1 MRCPR
6 WIVSAAS
13 TDTRYDQ
20 PVIVHKALDGQ
31 EARAILELLHLVRVG
46 PRWLGWRWASRAR
59 ERAREPPLARSV
71 ARVPGPRG

>member
-46 PRWLGWRWASRAR
+46 PRWLV
-59 ERAREPPLARSV
+59 LALGV
-71 ARVPGPRG
+71 TGEGAGA